1 MEDYQWMVGSWLAHG
16 MEYIEEWSIIND
28 STMTA
33 RVYRE
38 EGTDTIVSEQ
48 IVFSERN
55 GNFVYTPTV
64 KSQNSG
70 QPINFEATVM
80 TPNEL
85 QFENMAHDFPNR
97 IVYFRT
103 SDQQMDV
110 RIEAVANGQ
119 VMKSYDILMSRLK

>member
-1 MEDYQWMVGSWLAHG
+1 MSDYNWMSGSWLAHG
-16 MEYIEEWSIIND
+16 MEYIEEWTIVDD

-33 RVYRE
+33 RVYKE
-38 EGTDTIVSEQ
+38 EGKDTIVTEV
-48 IVFSERN
+48 IIFNRRGTE
-55 GNFVYTPTV
+55 FLYTPTV

-70 QPINFEATVM
+70 QPITFKATV
-80 TPNEL
+80 TNPNEL
-85 QFENMAHDFPNR
+85 QFENLAHDFPNR

-119 VMKSYDILMSRLK
+119 VTQSYDILMSRLD

>member
-1 MEDYQWMVGSWLAHG
+1 
-16 MEYIEEWSIIND
+16 
-28 STMTA
+28 
-33 RVYRE
+33 
-38 EGTDTIVSEQ
+38 
-48 IVFSERN
+48 
-55 GNFVYTPTV
+55 
-64 KSQNSG
+64 
-70 QPINFEATVM
+70 M

-110 RIEAVANGQ
+110 RIEAVANDQ